1 MDIRWLY
8 ILSLTIW
15 LSLWDSSL
23 LVSPTQPL
31 PSPTGLVHHRPAP
44 PRADKQLRIYLQ
56 VRKLLAARYL
66 RYVRQVVVYE
76 GVTSVLFISQQ
87 VQVTRA
93 SARRHTT
100 NVTPRR
106 RRRPLFVY
114 IHTNFAQDFFHL
126 PVRCPSLLSTSTQ
139 YKKLFISF
147 YDKIETS

>member
-1 MDIRWLY
+1 MDIRWFYMLT
-8 ILSLTIW
+8 LTIW

-23 LVSPTQPL
+23 LVSNL
-31 PSPTGLVHHRPAP
+31 CLHRLVSSITA
-44 PRADKQLRIYLQ
+44 RAHKQSRIYLQ

-106 RRRPLFVY
+106 RRRRRRRPLFVY